1 MRKLT
6 LFIAVVFVLGGCK
19 PYEPEMIE
27 PSTDPIFS
35 LAASFNGNAF
45 ILDANADY
53 ISKSSFE
60 TDSLGVVFYAGEM
73 VPCSNCA
80 SEFIFRWRSNDKSN
94 PSLNETV
101 LESNPQYRYAFN
113 TETQQVYNVTLQ
125 AEPSAAVSSYQWTIE
140 GVTHTTES
148 VELEFSASDDF
159 TKFPVS
165 LEVIYASGCSSSI
178 ADTVYLPNHGCDCDI
193 KAKIIDSLQLNYKAI
208 ASGGSSYDYAW
219 TFESGS
225 PASSSEVTYYYDSV
239 PADGVDEIQLN
250 IQTGNCRASSSW
262 NQLFAQ
268 NSSACAINFSKS
280 IEIQTVIVPGELGD
294 DLGEIEIEYTDQN
307 GKIWKSILADQDSI
321 SSFRVLSVEEY
332 IDPFSSNSE
341 RRSIKVEAEF
351 NCLLSNGSEIARM
364 TNGTF
369 VLPIGLGANQ

>member
-1 MRKLT
+1 MKKLT
-6 LFIAVVFVLGGCK
+6 LFIALVWALGGCK
-19 PYEPEMIE
+19 PYEPDTIE
-27 PSTDPIFS
+27 PSTDPIFNVS
-35 LAASFNGNAF
+35 ASFNGNTF
-45 ILDANADY
+45 LLDADAGY
-53 ISKSSFE
+53 ISTSSFDI
-60 TDSLGVVFYAGEM
+60 DSLGVVFYAGDM
-73 VPCSNCA
+73 APCAFCP
-80 SEFIFRWRSNDKSN
+80 SEFTFRWRSNDKNN
-94 PSLNETV
+94 PRINATV
-101 LESNPQYRYAFN
+101 LESDPRYRYAFN

-125 AEPSAAVSSYQWTIE
+125 TEPSAAVSSYLWTIE
-140 GVTHTTES
+140 GDTYSSES
-148 VELEFSASDDF
+148 VELQFSSKGGV
-159 TKFPVS
+159 TKFPVT
-165 LEVIYASGCSSSI
+165 LEAIYTSGCSSSI
-178 ADTVYLPNHGCDCDI
+178 TDTVYLPNHGCDCDI

-208 ASGGSSYDYAW
+208 ASGGSSYDYSW

-225 PASSSEVTYYYDSV
+225 PASSSQVNYYYDNV
-239 PADGVDEIQLN
+239 PADGVDEVQLN
-250 IQTGNCRASSSW
+250 IQTDNCRASNRW
-262 NQLFAQ
+262 NQLFPQ
-268 NSSACAINFSKS
+268 NATACAINFSKS

-307 GKIWKSILADQDSI
+307 GEIWKSILADQDSI